1 MTTYYIGSIRLI
13 KDSGKYMISDDVY
26 HEEIEIEY
34 YKLLELIDKQIIEN
48 YLRKKKL
55 ENLKK

>member
-1 MTTYYIGSIRLI
+1 
-13 KDSGKYMISDDVY
+13 MISDDVY

>member
-1 MTTYYIGSIRLI
+1 MKTYYIGSVRMVE
-13 KDSGKYMISDDVY
+13 GTEKYIFSDDIY
-26 HEEIEIEY
+26 KEEPEIDY
-34 YKLLELIDKQIIEN
+34 YKLLDLIDKQIIEN